1 MVNIF
6 LERFSSLLPC
16 IGNLCDVLSCGA
28 TILSLITF
36 LLALRVKANVR
47 TVISRKDLYDKKE
60 KIITILETY
69 TYIFSSKNISSKTR
83 INMYIF
89 IASIYSGY
97 LETFNFLTKISFKL
111 LLWNLKLN
119 KNLYLKPLIID
130 QLNFLRK
137 RIAKEADKSW
147 QKI

>member
-1 MVNIF
+1 
-6 LERFSSLLPC
+6 
-16 IGNLCDVLSCGA
+16 
-28 TILSLITF
+28 
-36 LLALRVKANVR
+36 
-47 TVISRKDLYDKKE
+47 
-60 KIITILETY
+60 
-69 TYIFSSKNISSKTR
+69 
-83 INMYIF
+83 MYIF